1 MERRVSFSLF
11 QANLFERTVEHM
23 KLTISSRQMT
33 LKESL
38 KALAEEKLQKYNRF
52 FEDGAEAQVTFSCRH
67 NLETV
72 EITIF
77 SNGTIFRAEEGAETF
92 RTALDAAMDAL
103 DRQIRKHK
111 TKLERRMRQG
121 AFEVL
126 PDEGELDEHPIRI
139 RTKTFP
145 FKPMSAEE
153 AILQMELLGHQF
165 FVFVD
170 QDTEKTCVVYQ
181 RKDGDY
187 GLIVPENM

>member
-1 MERRVSFSLF
+1 
-11 QANLFERTVEHM
+11 
-23 KLTISSRQMT
+23 
-33 LKESL
+33 
-38 KALAEEKLQKYNRF
+38 
-52 FEDGAEAQVTFSCRH
+52 
-67 NLETV
+67 
-72 EITIF
+72 
-77 SNGTIFRAEEGAETF
+77 
-92 RTALDAAMDAL
+92 MDAL

-126 PDEGELDEHPIRI
+126 PDEGEADEHPIRI